1 MKAILPEIDFVGMG
15 LGEDFYRLFCRNP
28 RRVFCR
34 RISAMFSRSSS
45 PNSWKGEVGGGLS
58 AGGDELTEPPQSPQS
73 TAEDVQ
79 RPAFTM
85 AIAELAADRECWP
98 LRRSLS
104 DRWTLDLRSER

>member
-1 MKAILPEIDFVGMG
+1 LPESLSCFLQADQRDVFAVVVAEFVA
-15 LGEDFYRLFCRNP
+15 
-28 RRVFCR
+28 
-34 RISAMFSRSSS
+34 S
-45 PNSWKGEVGGGLS
+45 SWKGEVGGGLS